1 MNTINIH
8 NYEAYLLDYLE
19 NNLSDNQQI
28 ELFVFLEEHPELN
41 IELNDLSNNPLVC
54 DDSIVFENKNKLK
67 QIAIES
73 LMIAEM
79 EGVSSENDS
88 KELKELL
95 ALQPILQKDFDLYK
109 KTVLIPS
116 KIVFLDKESLR
127 KEKPA
132 RLIYWW
138 MSSAAALILALF
150 ILKIFSTSE
159 INDTEQLVEVVV
171 EDSILNQTTE
181 ILPSNSDYEN
191 NQTTDV
197 ATTTLTN
204 EKKEKRQINLQE
216 KKSFVVAEELPLEE
230 MLLINETAI
239 IDTNNR
245 EFIIIEPYL
254 EEDNL
259 ANFISIEPIDEATLN
274 EINQFN
280 TKKNE
285 TSLFWVL
292 AEKITQERVTLA
304 KQTDEKGKLQVLQI
318 GDFSYARK

>member
-28 ELFVFLEEHPELN
+28 ELLVFLEEHPELN

-127 KEKPA
+127 KGKPA

-191 NQTTDV
+191 NQTTEV
-197 ATTTLTN
+197 ASTTLTN

-216 KKSFVVAEELPLEE
+216 KKSFVVAEEFPLEE

>member
-191 NQTTDV
+191 NQTTEV
-197 ATTTLTN
+197 ASTTLTN

>member
-28 ELFVFLEEHPELN
+28 ELLVFLEEYPELN

-138 MSSAAALILALF
+138 ISSAAALILALF

-191 NQTTDV
+191 NQTTEV
-197 ATTTLTN
+197 ASTTLTN

-216 KKSFVVAEELPLEE
+216 KKSFVVAEEFPLEE

>member
-28 ELFVFLEEHPELN
+28 ELLVFLEEYPELN

-191 NQTTDV
+191 NQTTEV

-216 KKSFVVAEELPLEE
+216 KNSFVVAEELPLEE

>member
-28 ELFVFLEEHPELN
+28 ELLVFLEEHPELN

-138 MSSAAALILALF
+138 ISSAAALILALF

>member
-1 MNTINIH
+1 MFLCAKIH
-8 NYEAYLLDYLE
+8 KR
-19 NNLSDNQQI
+19 
-28 ELFVFLEEHPELN
+28 
-41 IELNDLSNNPLVC
+41 VC
-54 DDSIVFENKNKLK
+54 
-67 QIAIES
+67 
-73 LMIAEM
+73 
-79 EGVSSENDS
+79 
-88 KELKELL
+88 
-95 ALQPILQKDFDLYK
+95 QKDFDIYK

>member
-28 ELFVFLEEHPELN
+28 ELLVFLEEYPELN

>member
-28 ELFVFLEEHPELN
+28 ELLVFLEEHPELN

-216 KKSFVVAEELPLEE
+216 KKSFVVAEEFPLEE

>member
-28 ELFVFLEEHPELN
+28 ELLVFLEEYPELN

-191 NQTTDV
+191 NQTTEV
-197 ATTTLTN
+197 ASTTLTN

-216 KKSFVVAEELPLEE
+216 KKSFVVAEEFPLEE

>member
-28 ELFVFLEEHPELN
+28 ELLVFLEEYPELN

-191 NQTTDV
+191 NQTTEV
-197 ATTTLTN
+197 ASTTLTN

>member
-28 ELFVFLEEHPELN
+28 ELLVFLEEHPELN

-95 ALQPILQKDFDLYK
+95 ALQPILQKDFDIYK

-191 NQTTDV
+191 NQTTEV

>member
-28 ELFVFLEEHPELN
+28 ELLVFLEEHPELN

-95 ALQPILQKDFDLYK
+95 ALQPILQKDFDIYK

>member
-28 ELFVFLEEHPELN
+28 ELLVFLEEHPELN

-191 NQTTDV
+191 NQTTEV
-197 ATTTLTN
+197 ASTTLTN

>member
-28 ELFVFLEEHPELN
+28 ELLVFLEEHPELN

-191 NQTTDV
+191 NQTTEV

-216 KKSFVVAEELPLEE
+216 KNSFVVAEELPLEE

>member
-28 ELFVFLEEHPELN
+28 ELLVFLEEHPELN

-95 ALQPILQKDFDLYK
+95 ALQPILQKDFDIYK

-191 NQTTDV
+191 NQTTEV
-197 ATTTLTN
+197 ASTTLTN

>member
-28 ELFVFLEEHPELN
+28 ELLVFLEEHPELN

-191 NQTTDV
+191 NQTTEV

>member
-28 ELFVFLEEHPELN
+28 ELLVFLEEHPELN

>member
-1 MNTINIH
+1 
-8 NYEAYLLDYLE
+8 
-19 NNLSDNQQI
+19 
-28 ELFVFLEEHPELN
+28 
-41 IELNDLSNNPLVC
+41 
-54 DDSIVFENKNKLK
+54 
-67 QIAIES
+67 
-73 LMIAEM
+73 
-79 EGVSSENDS
+79 
-88 KELKELL
+88 
-95 ALQPILQKDFDLYK
+95 
-109 KTVLIPS
+109 
-116 KIVFLDKESLR
+116 
-127 KEKPA
+127 
-132 RLIYWW
+132 

>member
-28 ELFVFLEEHPELN
+28 ELLVFLEEYPELN

-191 NQTTDV
+191 NQTTEV

-216 KKSFVVAEELPLEE
+216 KKSFVVAEEFPLEE

>member
-28 ELFVFLEEHPELN
+28 ELLVFLEEHPELN

-171 EDSILNQTTE
+171 EDSIINQTTE

-191 NQTTDV
+191 NQTTEV

-216 KKSFVVAEELPLEE
+216 KNSFVVAEELPLEE